1 MKLNIAFREINREF
15 KFDFGEITRVG
26 ISGEFPVYDGE
37 YDVLPDAIKDVILQT
52 ENKITLEDVRLRKIP
67 YSETSNSANGKT
79 ITIG

>member
-26 ISGEFPVYDGE
+26 IDGEFPIYTGT
-37 YDVLPDAIKDVILQT
+37 YDVLPDSIKDIVLQT
-52 ENKITLEDVRLRKIP
+52 REKITLEDVRLRKIP
-67 YSETSNSANGKT
+67 YSEVANASNGKT